1 MILSAKHMK
10 KESFEAAK
18 DQILNYLLDN
28 PIGAFTSADLISIFH
43 RNRDDW
49 KIANYRT
56 PKHFIDFLE
65 KSKILELIKLKHLT
79 KGSIKQIFITPGA
92 NKSQIAQ
99 TIKKDGY
106 LSFYSAAQIHQ
117 LTLQNPK
124 SVYIS
129 YDKSGWQENDNELL
143 QEDVDS
149 AFSKPQRQS
158 SEIYK
163 SEIDD
168 TRYYL
173 IQKKTGSLHVGII
186 NKNGVRYSDLE
197 RTLIDITIRPAYSGG
212 VFEVLEAFINSK
224 NKVNLEIVLQYLDH
238 LDYVYPYH
246 QLIGFYLDRAGY
258 SIEDTNLFLE
268 RKTDI
273 KFYLTY
279 NISNKKFDEKWNLY
293 YPNGF

>member
-1 MILSAKHMK
+1 MK

-18 DQILNYLLDN
+18 DQIIDFLLDN
-28 PIGAFTSADLISIFH
+28 PIGAFTSADIFSIFNK
-43 RNRDDW
+43 NRDVW

-56 PKHFIDFLE
+56 PKHFFAFLE

-79 KGSIKQIFITPGA
+79 KGSIKEVFLTPGA
-92 NKSQIAQ
+92 NKYQIAQ

-106 LSFYSAAQIHQ
+106 LSFYSASQIHQ

-124 SVYIS
+124 SIYIS
-129 YDKSGWQENDNELL
+129 YDKSGWQENDNDLL
-143 QEDVDS
+143 QKDVDN

-163 SEIDD
+163 SGIDD

-173 IQKKTGSLHVGII
+173 IQKKTDSLCVGVIT
-186 NKNGVRYSDLE
+186 KNGIKYTDLE
-197 RTLIDITIRPAYSGG
+197 RTLIDISIRPAYSGG
-212 VFEVLEAFINSK
+212 VFEILEAFINAK
-224 NKVNLEIVLQYLDH
+224 DRVNIDVVLQYLDH

-246 QLIGFYLDRAGY
+246 QVIGFYLDRAGY
-258 SIEDTNLFLE
+258 SIENTNLFLE
-268 RKTDI
+268 RKKDI

-279 NISNKKFDEKWNLY
+279 NIANKKFDEKWNLY